1 MICRVQGLGAAGEGK
16 GESQELQ
23 GAFLLDT
30 HLACDGKC
38 TKGGGCGPV
47 EAERGV
53 EEAVDDEL

>member
-1 MICRVQGLGAAGEGK
+1 MQGLGAAGEGK

-23 GAFLLDT
+23 GAFLRGA
-30 HLACDGKC
+30 HLTRNGKC
-38 TKGGGCGPV
+38 TKGGGSSTM

>member
-1 MICRVQGLGAAGEGK
+1 MQVLGAVGEGK

-23 GAFLLDT
+23 GAFLLDA
-30 HLACDGKC
+30 HLACDGER
-38 TKGGGCGPV
+38 TKGGGCSTM